1 MTGKGCGQM
10 TCGGGHNDLN
20 IIARI
25 EQVTREKGE
34 CIVYKP
40 EVLLLA
46 ESEGGGG
53 QHIPTF
59 YNHN

>member
-1 MTGKGCGQM
+1 MSPYYRKNTKKKRSQPNQNMTGKGCGQM

-40 EVLLLA
+40 EVL
-46 ESEGGGG
+46 
-53 QHIPTF
+53 
-59 YNHN
+59 

>member
-1 MTGKGCGQM
+1 MGKGCGKM

-46 ESEGGGG
+46 ESEGEGSAYSK
-53 QHIPTF
+53 IL
-59 YNHN
+59 